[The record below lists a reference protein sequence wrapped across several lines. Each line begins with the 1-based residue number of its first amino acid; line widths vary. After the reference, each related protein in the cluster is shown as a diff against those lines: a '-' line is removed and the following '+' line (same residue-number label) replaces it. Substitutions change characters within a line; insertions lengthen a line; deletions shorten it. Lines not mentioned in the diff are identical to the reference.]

1 MIMLVAILGLI
12 LLMVVC
18 REMGKR
24 VQPQGRTEQSEA

>member
-1 MIMLVAILGLI
+1 MIMPVAILGLI
-12 LLMVVC
+12 LLMVVG